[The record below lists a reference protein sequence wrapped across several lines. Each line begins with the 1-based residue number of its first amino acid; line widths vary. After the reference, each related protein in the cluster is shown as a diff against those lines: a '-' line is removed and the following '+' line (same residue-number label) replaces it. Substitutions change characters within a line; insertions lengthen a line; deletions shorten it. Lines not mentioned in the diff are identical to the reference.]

1 MSFAR
6 AGMTL
11 GLATAVRLA
20 AGLAAIKLVVL
31 FTGASGLGQL
41 GVLISALAV
50 LSAVAGGG
58 VVNGVV
64 TRIAQ
69 ARPLGQPV
77 GAVLGTAV
85 SIGLAWS
92 LLLALA
98 LLAVPERAANMLL
111 DDPGRAWLM
120 RWMAL
125 GQLGMSCAALIG
137 GYLSGRQLTGQFSAL
152 SIIGSVI
159 GMAGVAVGAWWQGV
173 DGALLGLVWLNGCT
187 GLVMAAWAGTTLPR
201 QALRDFAPT
210 WSPPEARR
218 LLMYS
223 LMLTVSALTLPLTQ
237 LFLQQLLYHNAGWA
251 GVGYWQAAATYSDA
265 ALQFLTVVLAN
276 YYLPRLA
283 EADSDAKLLGVM
295 REAFRYALPVL
306 ALFAVVSIAFA
317 EPLILLLYSEGLLPA
332 RALMPWQVLGAVLKM
347 LSYVIGYVVVAKGK
361 AGLYIAA
368 EMLQAATLSLAGAA
382 LIPRYGAAG
391 ASMAY
396 ALTYALYLCVC
407 GIGLQRYLAGRIRT
421 VHP

>member
-6 AGMTL
+6 AGMSL
-11 GLATAVRLA
+11 GLSTAIRLG

-41 GVLISALAV
+41 GILISALAV

-58 VVNGVV
+58 VANGVI

-77 GAVLGTAV
+77 GPVLGTAV

-92 LLLALA
+92 LLLALG
-98 LLAVPERAANMLL
+98 LLAVPERAASMLL

-120 RWMAL
+120 RWLAV
-125 GQLGMSCAALIG
+125 GQLGMNCAALIG
-137 GYLSGRQLTGQFSAL
+137 GYLSGRQLFGQFSAL

-159 GMAGVAVGAWWQGV
+159 GMTGVAVGAWWRGV

-187 GLVMAAWAGTTLPR
+187 GLVMAAWVAIALPR
-201 QALRDFAPT
+201 QALREFAPA
-210 WSPPEARR
+210 WSAPEARR
-218 LLMYS
+218 LLKYS
-223 LMLTVSALTLPLTQ
+223 LMLVVSALTLPLTQ
-237 LFLQQLLYHNAGWA
+237 LFLQQLLYRNAGWD
-251 GVGYWQAAATYSDA
+251 GVGYWQAVTKYSDA

-283 EADSDAKLLGVM
+283 EADGHAKLLGVM

-306 ALFAVVSIAFA
+306 ALFAALSVALVK
-317 EPLILLLYSEGLLPA
+317 PLILLLYNESLLPA
-332 RALMPWQVLGAVLKM
+332 TTLMPWQVLGAVLKM

-368 EMLQAATLSLAGAA
+368 EIL
-382 LIPRYGAAG
+382 
-391 ASMAY
+391 
-396 ALTYALYLCVC
+396 
-407 GIGLQRYLAGRIRT
+407 
-421 VHP
+421 

>member
-11 GLATAVRLA
+11 GLSTAVRLA
-20 AGLAAIKLVVL
+20 VGLAAIKLVVL
-31 FTGASGLGQL
+31 LTGASGLGQF
-41 GVLISALAV
+41 GVLMSALTV

-58 VVNGVV
+58 VTNGIV

-98 LLAVPERAANMLL
+98 LLAAPERAAAMLL

-120 RWMAL
+120 RWLAL
-125 GQLGMSCAALIG
+125 GQLGMSFAALIG
-137 GYLSGRQLTGQFSAL
+137 GYLSGRRLIAQFSLL
-152 SIIGSVI
+152 SIVASVI
-159 GMAGVAVGAWWQGV
+159 GMAGVAVGAWSHGV
-173 DGALLGLVWLNGCT
+173 DGALLGLIWLNGCS
-187 GLVMAAWAGTTLPR
+187 GLVMAAWASITLPR
-201 QALRDFAPT
+201 QALRDFVPR

-218 LLMYS
+218 LLKYS
-223 LMLTVSALTLPLTQ
+223 MMLTVSALTLPLTQ
-237 LFLQQLLYHNAGWA
+237 LFLQQLLYSNAGWA
-251 GVGYWQAAATYSDA
+251 GVGYWQAAATYSDT
-265 ALQFLTVVLAN
+265 ALQFLTVVLAT
-276 YYLPRLA
+276 YYLPRLS
-283 EADSDAKLLGVM
+283 EANGDGKMLEVM

-306 ALFAVVSIAFA
+306 ALFAVLSIALA
-317 EPLILLLYSEGLLPA
+317 EPLILLLYSEALLPA
-332 RALMPWQVLGAVLKM
+332 GPLMPWQVLGAVLKM
-347 LSYVIGYVVVAKGK
+347 LSYVIGYLVVAKGS

-368 EMLQAATLSLAGAA
+368 EILQSATLALAGAA
-382 LIPRYGAAG
+382 LIPRFGAEG

-396 ALTYALYLCVC
+396 SLTYALYLCAC
-407 GIGLQRYLAGRIRT
+407 IIGLRRYIAGRVATIQS
-421 VHP
+421 